1 VGVGSTVE
9 REAALAAVTRLVS
22 RARAGRGGALF
33 VVGEAGLGKTTVL
46 EAARKLAC
54 PDIRVGW
61 GCGDAREASLPCG
74 LFAAVLD
81 ALEGPRNLLDPP
93 GTGPAGGDVRAA
105 RFGGVL
111 RWLEATATEPALL
124 AFDDLHW
131 ADPDSLALVS
141 FLVHRISRSARLP
154 IAVLGGLRPWPP
166 AAAELATALAYD
178 GYAAVERLAPLSRDA
193 GAKLLMARLG
203 GPISGAVSRTALEL
217 CGGNPLLLEQ
227 VAAALERGEDVGTLT
242 RTGKAASRTKIVLAR
257 FAGVPPVALRCAQ
270 AASVLGTRFRPEL
283 ATVVAQLNDREA
295 DIALDALCRT
305 GLVCP
310 ETETETETAAQFVHP
325 LFRQALY
332 DDLAV
337 PVRTRLHARAFTA
350 LTARGLH
357 GEALDHALRADL
369 TGDDGAI
376 RAMAHAGMTALR
388 SGAPARATRYLQA
401 AVRAAGEEAGADV
414 LLALAESLLV
424 AGYPGEAIPVCY
436 RLRAEQ
442 QLTPAQR
449 VTTLRILG
457 RAFSATGAH
466 HDSTTCFAQARELA
480 EGHDPAATIE
490 VLLDAAMASWV
501 SAGPAKSLPLADR
514 AHSLAANATTSLLNR
529 AASVRGYLAFLSGDP
544 RGLVHSEAGA
554 KAAEAEM
561 LTSLSDLY
569 CPWDVL
575 SAFILTATFAERFKD
590 AEYFLDMLVS
600 AAERSDAAEMIK
612 GLATTQA
619 IVAARQGRLAEA
631 LGFTER
637 TGSPVIPLPGYV
649 FHAGSLR
656 AEVLHQ
662 MGRSAEALE
671 WCDRIEPDATAR
683 GESYTLLRLWN
694 IRGQQLLRHGRA
706 EAASELY
713 VRLEELS
720 SRMGIG
726 EPCWVPW
733 ARYAIAAHVSA
744 GRLLDARRVIRWLD
758 RSAARLPCRYP
769 RIAAATG
776 RASLAEAEGDYQAAE
791 MHFHSAL
798 ALHEEIVLPL
808 EQVETL
814 LSYGAFLRRRGRPCR
829 ARPLLAQAAAI
840 AEANQAGWLCEQV
853 REEFAV
859 AGGRRRRSR
868 EAATTLTVQEQRV
881 ARLAAAGH
889 SNKVIA
895 AKLILSVKT
904 IEYHLQQ
911 IYLKLG
917 ISSRRQLMTGEHGGE
932 ESLVASAS

>member
-1 VGVGSTVE
+1 VSVGGTLE
-9 REAALAAVTRLVS
+9 REAALGAVTRLIS

-46 EAARKLAC
+46 EAAKKLAC

-61 GCGDAREASLPCG
+61 GCGDAMEASLPCG
-74 LFAAVLD
+74 LFAVVLD
-81 ALEGPRNLLDPP
+81 TVDGPRNLLDLP
-93 GTGPAGGDVRAA
+93 GTA
-105 RFGGVL
+105 RFGAVL
-111 RWLEATATEPALL
+111 RWLEARATKPVLL

-141 FLVHRISRSARLP
+141 FLVRRIRRLP
-154 IAVLGGLRPWPP
+154 VAVLGGLRPWPS
-166 AAAELATALAYD
+166 AAAELTTALAYD

-193 GAKLLMARLG
+193 GATLLAARLD
-203 GPISGAVSRTALEL
+203 GPLSGAVLHTALDL

-227 VAAALERGEDVGTLT
+227 VAAALERGEDVSALT
-242 RTGKAASRTKIVLAR
+242 RTGTAARGTEIALTR

-270 AASVLGTRFRPEL
+270 AASVLGSRFRPEL
-283 ATVVAQLNDREA
+283 AAVVAQLTDGEA
-295 DIALDALCRT
+295 EIALDALCRT
-305 GLVCP
+305 GLVRP
-310 ETETETETAAQFVHP
+310 EKDTEKDIEKDTETETETAAQFVHP

-337 PVRTRLHARAFTA
+337 PVRTRLHTRAFTA
-350 LTARGLH
+350 LTARGLP

-376 RAMAHAGMTALR
+376 RAMTHAGMTALR
-388 SGAPARATRYLQA
+388 SGAPARATRHLRV
-401 AVRAAGEEAGADV
+401 AVRAAGEAAGAEA

-436 RLRAEQ
+436 RLRAQ
-442 QLTPAQR
+442 PQLTQAQR

-466 HDSTTCFAQARELA
+466 HDSTTCFAQAGELA
-480 EGHDPAATIE
+480 EGHDPAVTIE

-514 AHSLAANATTSLLNR
+514 AYTLAANATTSLRNR
-529 AASVRGYLAFLSGDP
+529 AASVWGYLAFLSGDP
-544 RGLVHSEAGA
+544 RGLVESEAGA
-554 KAAEAEM
+554 RAAEAQA

-569 CPWDVL
+569 CSWDAL
-575 SAFILTATFAERFKD
+575 SAFSITATFAERFKD
-590 AEYFLDMLVS
+590 AEYVLDMLVS
-600 AAERSDAAEMIK
+600 VAEHSDAAEMLN
-612 GLATTQA
+612 GLAITQA

-631 LGFTER
+631 LGFAER
-637 TGSPVIPLPGYV
+637 AGSPVTPLPADA
-649 FHAGSLR
+649 FHSGSIR
-656 AEVLHQ
+656 AEILHQ
-662 MGRSAEALE
+662 MGRSAEAGE
-671 WCDRIEPDATAR
+671 WCDRIEPDATAH
-683 GESYTLLRLWN
+683 GESSTLLRLWN
-694 IRGQQLLRHGRA
+694 IRGQQLLRGGRF

-713 VRLEELS
+713 LRLEELS

-733 ARYAIAAHVSA
+733 ARYAIAAHLSA
-744 GRLLDARRVIRWLD
+744 GRQLNARRVIGWLD

-776 RASLAEAEGDYQAAE
+776 RASLAEAEGDYQAVE

-798 ALHEEIVLPL
+798 ALHEEVMLPL

-814 LSYGAFLRRRGRPCR
+814 LSYGAFLRRRGYPCR

-868 EAATTLTVQEQRV
+868 GEAARLTVQEERV

-889 SNKVIA
+889 SNKSIA
-895 AKLILSVKT
+895 AKLTLSVKT

-911 IYLKLG
+911 IYMKLG
-917 ISSRRQLMTGEHGGE
+917 ISSRRQLMTGQHDGKEL
-932 ESLVASAS
+932 LVASAS